1 MQSGDLA
8 YSPQKP
14 WIMSSTLK
22 ENITFTLPLKEDK
35 LKNVIHYAC
44 LEEDI
49 KMLPNGIETEIG
61 EKGVNISGGQKA
73 RVSLARALYS

>member
-1 MQSGDLA
+1 MSKIIQSGDLA

-14 WIMSSTLK
+14 WIMSSTLQ

-35 LKNVIHYAC
+35 LKNAIHYAC

-61 EKGVNISGGQKA
+61 
-73 RVSLARALYS
+73 